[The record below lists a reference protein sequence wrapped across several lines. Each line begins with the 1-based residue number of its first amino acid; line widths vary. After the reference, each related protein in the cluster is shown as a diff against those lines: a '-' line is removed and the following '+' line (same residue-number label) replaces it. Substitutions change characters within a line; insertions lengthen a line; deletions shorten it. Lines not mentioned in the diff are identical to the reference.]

1 MIIHQAMFNS
11 RGGGRA
17 YPGSKT
23 KGGGKSP
30 FIAKFHSHGLK
41 SAACSCKDGLYIRFA
56 SIYPA
61 DRIGCKSYFTPCSSH
76 DGQKVTRWGKK
87 DIGSHTMISGT
98 RNVSQEVPSLVL
110 ICSPRGTAR
119 SGPVDIPHVASW
131 FSNIHLINSFVASSK
146 FIVKHSNRRKT
157 TKNRR

>member
-1 MIIHQAMFNS
+1 MIIHQEMFNS
-11 RGGGRA
+11 RGGGSGIPREQNNMWGKIPL
-17 YPGSKT
+17 YSKIPESWLKIWCLFLQRWT
-23 KGGGKSP
+23 LHT
-30 FIAKFHSHGLK
+30 FCFHLSSGP
-41 SAACSCKDGLYIRFA
+41 DWMQV
-56 SIYPA
+56 
-61 DRIGCKSYFTPCSSH
+61 FTPCSSH
-76 DGQKVTRWGKK
+76 EGQKVTRWGKK